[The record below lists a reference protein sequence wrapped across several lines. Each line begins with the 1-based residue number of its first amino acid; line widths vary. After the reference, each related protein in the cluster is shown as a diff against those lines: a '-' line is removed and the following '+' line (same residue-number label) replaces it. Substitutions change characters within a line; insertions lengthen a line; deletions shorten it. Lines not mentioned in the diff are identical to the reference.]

1 MYTGHQ
7 VLDRGEKIELLVD
20 KTEDLRSQ
28 VRYILITL
36 AWDSFTSSM
45 KLSQGSPVSPVGT
58 RLQATGNKDTAEDV
72 VGEYED
78 EAHRFWHRGCP
89 DPPHCLDS
97 LQGLQLLV
105 M

>member
-1 MYTGHQ
+1 MVRKLNCSLIKQRIY
-7 VLDRGEKIELLVD
+7 DRRFIIYLLF
-20 KTEDLRSQ
+20 
-28 VRYILITL
+28 
-36 AWDSFTSSM
+36 AWDSFTSSS